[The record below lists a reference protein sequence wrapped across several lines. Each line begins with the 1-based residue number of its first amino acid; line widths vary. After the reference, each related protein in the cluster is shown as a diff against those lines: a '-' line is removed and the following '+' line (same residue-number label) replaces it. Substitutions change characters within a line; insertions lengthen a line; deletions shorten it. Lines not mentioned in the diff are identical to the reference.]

1 MLICPH
7 CNEPGIRPWA
17 KYRASAADPAV
28 CQICR
33 ENSCIRPSVET
44 ASTLLYVIA
53 GMFAFASFFL
63 SVADVRRG
71 DPAGGPHPGV
81 LLIYLLLFYAAV
93 EAAKVYWAPLQ
104 PLSNTE
110 VARKKSSANR
120 TTVIVIA
127 TLIGLWLLDKF
138 LR

>member
-1 MLICPH
+1 MLTCPH
-7 CNEPGIRPWA
+7 CNKPGIRPWA
-17 KYRASAADPAV
+17 KYWAGPADPAV
-28 CQICR
+28 CQICK
-33 ENSCIRPSVET
+33 EGSCIRPSVET

-53 GMFAFASFFL
+53 GFAAFISFIFSL
-63 SVADVRRG
+63 ADVRRG
-71 DPAGGPHPGV
+71 NPAGGPHPGL
-81 LLIYLLLFYAAV
+81 LLIYLLLFYATV

-104 PLSNTE
+104 PLSDTE